1 MFILE
6 THFYNPHM
14 GHNSTMG
21 GILSSTGFKV
31 NGSDFEHFLDDDG
44 NGGCKSILFVRRN

>member
-1 MFILE
+1 
-6 THFYNPHM
+6 M

-31 NGSDFEHFLDDDG
+31 NGSDLEQFLDDDG
-44 NGGCKSILFVRRN
+44 KVM